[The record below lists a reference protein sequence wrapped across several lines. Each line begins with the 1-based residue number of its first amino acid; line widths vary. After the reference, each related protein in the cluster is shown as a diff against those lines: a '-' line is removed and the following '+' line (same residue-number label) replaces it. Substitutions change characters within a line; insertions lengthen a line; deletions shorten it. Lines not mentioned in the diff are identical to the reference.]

1 MNERE
6 AIAQECRLRAVR
18 APRSRQRLGLCSRGA
33 VLGLLLWPCMG
44 ATEESKRADYSKD
57 AGYVDFE
64 SLGLFNEEDAVV
76 EIYLHDALLGMV
88 ASMSKSADPEL
99 SDMLSKLKLVRVQKF
114 EMGDALGSEVETKVS
129 GLAAKLEKGG
139 WTRAVRVR
147 EADENV
153 YVYFKMGEK
162 LLQGITVMAIERDRE
177 ATFVNI
183 VGEID
188 PEQIGRLGKKFDI
201 DELHDLQD
209 WDKGKDRARE
219 EPKKKDK
226 DQND

>member
-6 AIAQECRLRAVR
+6 PFAGPCRRPAARAR
-18 APRSRQRLGLCSRGA
+18 PSRWRPELYSRSLL
-33 VLGLLLWPCMG
+33 LGLLLWPNLG
-44 ATEESKRADYSKD
+44 ATEEKKRADYSKEP
-57 AGYVDFE
+57 GYVDFE
-64 SLGLFNEEDAVV
+64 SLGLFDEEDAIV

-88 ASMSKSADPEL
+88 SSMSKTADPEL

-114 EMGDALGSEVETKVS
+114 EMSDAKGTDVETKVS
-129 GLAAKLEKGG
+129 GLASKLEKGG
-139 WTRAVRVR
+139 WMRAVRVR

-153 YVYFKMGEK
+153 YVYFKMGET
-162 LLQGITVMAIERDRE
+162 LLQGITVMAIDTDQK

-201 DELHDLQD
+201 DELHDLKD
-209 WDKGKDRARE
+209 WEHKGKAAED
-219 EPKKKDK
+219 PKKKDK
-226 DQND
+226 DQNE

>member
-6 AIAQECRLRAVR
+6 PVAGPCRRPTARAR
-18 APRSRQRLGLCSRGA
+18 PWCWGLYGRSIL
-33 VLGLLLWPCMG
+33 LGLLLCPSLG
-44 ATEESKRADYSKD
+44 ATEEKKRADYSQE

-64 SLGLFNEEDAVV
+64 SLGVFNEEDAIV

-88 ASMSKSADPEL
+88 SSMSKTADPEL

-114 EMGDALGSEVETKVS
+114 EMSDAKGTEVETKVS
-129 GLAAKLEKGG
+129 GLASKLEKGG
-139 WTRAVRVR
+139 WMRAVRVR

-162 LLQGITVMAIERDRE
+162 LLQGITVMAIEADGK

-201 DELHDLQD
+201 DELHDLKD
-209 WDKGKDRARE
+209 WEHRAKDKVAE
-219 EPKKKDK
+219 EPKKKEK